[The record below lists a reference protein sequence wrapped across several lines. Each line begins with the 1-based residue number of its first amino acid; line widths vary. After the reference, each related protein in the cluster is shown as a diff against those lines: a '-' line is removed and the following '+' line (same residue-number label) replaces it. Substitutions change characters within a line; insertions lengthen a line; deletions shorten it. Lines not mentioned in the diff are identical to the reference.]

1 MSYEK
6 WLELG
11 LEKGLEDLQIF
22 ATRNKSLKLT
32 IYQGRIDQ
40 HVESDV
46 ESVTLRGI
54 YQGKITT
61 VKFENETQGA
71 VETMIDRL
79 ISNAVALTANEPAI
93 IFEGSENYP
102 EVKAETFDFS
112 AIPMNDKIQLA
123 KDLEAGILGQ
133 KNVKQ
138 VQSTT
143 YQETTNETTLI
154 NSKGLKLYRSNSFA
168 YAYAIGVFEKDD
180 DIKTAYDIKLVKD
193 YQAFNVQEMVQTTL
207 EKGWAKL
214 GGSSISS
221 AKLPVVFSNERF
233 GELLSTFTTIF
244 SGESAYR
251 NLSPLKDKVNEMI
264 AIESLNII
272 DDPLHEKAYFQIP
285 FDDEGVATRVMPV
298 VQKGVFKGFLHD
310 LKTASIF
317 KEAPNGHSFSGRI
330 SPTNL
335 YVEPSDVDFNALIA
349 PIKNGIYIT
358 ELAGLH
364 AGVKTVSGDFSLQ
377 AGGFKIEDGKVTT
390 PVKMI
395 VLSGNFFTLLMQIK
409 GLGSDLKFGLNN
421 VGSPSVYVS
430 ELSIGGSN
438 SKAS

>member
-6 WLELG
+6 WIKLG

-22 ATRNKSLKLT
+22 ATRNRSLKLT

-54 YQGKITT
+54 YGGKITSI
-61 VKFENETQGA
+61 KFENTNTDA
-71 VETMIDRL
+71 IETMIDRL
-79 ISNAVALTANEPAI
+79 ISNAKALTANEPAI
-93 IFEGSENYP
+93 IFEGSESYP
-102 EVKAETFDFS
+102 EVKVESFDFTRVPI
-112 AIPMNDKIQLA
+112 ADKIQLA
-123 KDLEAGILGQ
+123 KDYEAGLLGQ
-133 KNVKQ
+133 KFVKQ

-143 YQETTNETTLI
+143 YQETENETTLI
-154 NSKGLKLYRSNSFA
+154 NSKGLKLHRSNSFA

-193 YQAFNVQEMVQTTL
+193 YADFNLADMIQTTL

-221 AKLPVVFSNERF
+221 AQLPVVFSNEKF
-233 GELLSTFTTIF
+233 GELLATFTTIF

-251 NLSPLKDKVNEMI
+251 NLSPLKDKVNEAI
-264 AIESLNII
+264 AIEGLSII
-272 DDPLHEKAYFQIP
+272 DDPLHPDAYFQIP
-285 FDDEGVATRVMPV
+285 FDDEGVATAPMNLVD
-298 VQKGVFKGFLHD
+298 KGVFKGFMHD

-330 SPTNL
+330 STTNM
-335 YVEPSDVDFNALIA
+335 YVQPSNVGFDELIQ
-349 PIKNGIYIT
+349 PIENGIYIT

-364 AGVKTVSGDFSLQ
+364 AGVKAVSGDFSLQ
-377 AGGFKIEDGKVTT
+377 AGGFKIENGNVTT

-395 VLSGNFFTLLMQIK
+395 VLSGNFFKLLNGIT
-409 GLGSDLKFGLNN
+409 GIGSDLKFGLNN
-421 VGSPSVYVS
+421 VGSPSVFVS
-430 ELSIGGSN
+430 SLSIGGDD

>member
-6 WLELG
+6 WLDLG
-11 LEKGLEDLQIF
+11 LKKGLEDLQIF

-54 YQGKITT
+54 YNGKITS
-61 VKFENETQGA
+61 VKFENETDVA
-71 VETMIDRL
+71 IDAMIDRL
-79 ISNAVALTANEPAI
+79 ISNAKALTANEPAI
-93 IFEGSENYP
+93 IFEGSESYP
-102 EVKAETFDFS
+102 EVKVESFDFS
-112 AIPMNDKIQLA
+112 TIDMADKIQLA

-138 VQSTT
+138 VQTTT
-143 YQETTNETTLI
+143 YQETANETTLI

-180 DIKTAYDIKLVKD
+180 DIKTAYDIALVKD
-193 YQAFNVQEMVQTTL
+193 YSDFNVNEMVQTTL

-214 GGSSISS
+214 GGKSVPS
-221 AKLPVVFSNERF
+221 AKQPVVFSNERF
-233 GELLSTFTTIF
+233 GELLATFSTIF

-251 NLSPLKDKVNEMI
+251 NLSPLKDKVNESI
-264 AIESLNII
+264 AISGLNII
-272 DDPLHEKAYFQIP
+272 DDPLHDKAYFQIP
-285 FDDEGVATRVMPV
+285 FDDEGVATHVMPV
-298 VQKGVFKGFLHD
+298 VEKGVFKGFLHD

-335 YVEPSDVDFNALIA
+335 VVEPSNTPFESLIQ

-377 AGGFKIEDGKVTT
+377 AGGFKIENGQVTT

-395 VLSGNFFTLLMQIK
+395 VLSGNFFTLLNQIE
-409 GLGSDLKFGLNN
+409 GIGSDLKFGLNN

-430 ELSIGGSN
+430 ELSIGGDDS
-438 SKAS
+438 SAS

>member
-11 LEKGLEDLQIF
+11 LKKGLEDLQIF
-22 ATRNKSLKLT
+22 ASRNKSLKLT

-54 YQGKITT
+54 YQGKISSI
-61 VKFENETQGA
+61 KFENENEEAIEG
-71 VETMIDRL
+71 MIDRL
-79 ISNAVALTANEPAI
+79 ISNAKALTADEPAI
-93 IFEGSENYP
+93 IFEGSESYP
-102 EVKAETFDFS
+102 EVKQETFDFS
-112 AIPMNDKIQLA
+112 HIDMAKKIQLA

-133 KNVKQ
+133 KHVKQ
-138 VQSTT
+138 VQTTT
-143 YQETTNETTLI
+143 YQETANETTLI
-154 NSKGLKLYRSNSFA
+154 NSKGLKLYRSNSYA

-193 YQAFNVQEMVQTTL
+193 YHAFNLDEMIQTTL

-214 GGSSISS
+214 GGSSVKS
-221 AKLPVVFSNERF
+221 AKMPVVFSNEKF
-233 GELLSTFTTIF
+233 GELLATFTTIF

-251 NLSPLKDKVNEMI
+251 NLSPLKDKVNESI
-264 AIESLNII
+264 AVSNLNVV
-272 DDPLHEKAYFQIP
+272 DDPLHQDAYFQIP
-285 FDDEGVATRVMPV
+285 FDDEGVATAKMPII
-298 VQKGVFKGFLHD
+298 QNGIFKGFMHD

-317 KEAPNGHSFSGRI
+317 KEKPNGHSFSGRI
-330 SPTNL
+330 SPTNMV
-335 YVEPSDVDFNALIA
+335 VEPSDVSFNDLIA
-349 PIKNGIYIT
+349 PIEKGIYIT
-358 ELAGLH
+358 ELQGLH

-377 AGGFKIEDGKVTT
+377 AGGFKIEKGQVTT

-395 VLSGNFFTLLMQIK
+395 VLSGNFFTMLNQIEAI
-409 GLGSDLKFGLNN
+409 GSDLKFGLNN

-430 ELSIGGSN
+430 ELSIGGDD